1 MKKLL
6 SITLALIMLVAVALT
21 AIPAGAEEI
30 APTGTDNTLT
40 VTVNGTTTANVKVGN
55 EFIVRVGLN
64 AGAVKIM
71 NGQAQLLYDAS
82 HIAFDPHT
90 VDDPTFDPEDADEGE
105 VPDNDV
111 IYYCYPSSIVNANI
125 VMNYGV
131 PNTISYNFTRATGV
145 AVFNNTDKLF
155 ARFRFKATAPG
166 TTDISHVIQYMINVD
181 EQQIYYKD
189 QPNAE
194 INPVMA
200 VTIEESEGCIGDIDG
215 DGEISILD
223 ATYMQRVTA
232 GVDLSY
238 DVEMSDVTGDKMV
251 SLKDVVITR
260 RYLAGRVVDSPIG
273 NWVFASEA

>member
-6 SITLALIMLVAVALT
+6 SITLALIMLVAVAVT

-40 VTVNGTTTANVKVGN
+40 VTVNGTTAANIKVGN

-64 AGAVKIM
+64 AGDVKIM
-71 NGQAQLLYDAS
+71 NGQVQLTYDS
-82 HIAFDPHT
+82 SKL
-90 VDDPTFDPEDADEGE
+90 TFDPYYTDEME
-105 VPDNDV
+105 SVEE
-111 IYYCYPSSIVNANI
+111 YCFPASIVDASI

-131 PNTISYNFTRATGV
+131 PNIISYNFTKAQGV
-145 AVFNNTDKLF
+145 ALFNNTDKLF

-166 TTDISHVIQYMINVD
+166 TTEINHVIQYMINVN
-181 EQQIYYKD
+181 EERIYYKNE
-189 QPNAE
+189 PVAE
-194 INPVMA
+194 MAPVEA
-200 VTIEESEGCIGDIDG
+200 VTVESAVGCIGDIDG

-223 ATYMQRVTA
+223 ATYMQRVSA

-238 DVEMSDVTGDKMV
+238 DAEMSDVTGDKLV
-251 SLKDVVITR
+251 SLKDVVTTR
-260 RYLAGRVVDSPIG
+260 RYLAGKSVDSAIG